1 MQRTALQPKTA
12 LPLRPADA
20 VQRAQLH
27 FALHHPAPEEALE
40 GQQPDASTGP
50 AAAGSAQPNALG
62 AHLAERPDSADG
74 SLASTASTAAAAAP
88 ALLASSEDDDC
99 LFPD

>member
-1 MQRTALQPKTA
+1 MVHNYTTPCRITGWRGGA
-12 LPLRPADA
+12 
-20 VQRAQLH
+20 RA
-27 FALHHPAPEEALE
+27 
-40 GQQPDASTGP
+40 

-62 AHLAERPDSADG
+62 VHLAERPDSADG